1 MKFLIPS
8 LICISLNA
16 ASLITNAQTTLLEQ
30 TNPKPTTISS
40 EIKLSDI
47 YQSVVRI
54 EVAAQVASYKSPWNS
69 GQFTGGTGTGF
80 LIGENTFLTNAHV
93 VSNARRVMITMHGS
107 ARKHPA
113 RVRHIAHDCDL
124 AILEVEDFSPF
135 DGLQHLSVGNVPQ
148 LESQVRVIGYPVGGD
163 RISVTRGVVSRI
175 DFRSYA
181 HTRSDHHLVVQIDAA
196 INPGNSGGPVLQNGN
211 VVGVAFQGL
220 TSADNTGYM
229 IPSPVINRF
238 LTDIKDGQYDK
249 YVELGLS
256 RFSLFNPAMRK
267 AYNLKQDD
275 PGILV
280 ARIYKDGPVDGT
292 LQKGDI
298 LTKINDKLID
308 SSGSVKIDGE
318 RVNMNEIVE
327 RKFAGDKVSLT
338 FIRDGKEQNAEI
350 TLKHFPAAEIYA
362 VQYGKRPEYTI
373 QGGLAFQPL
382 SRNLYTELAISNPR
396 VRRLFTKYISEN
408 IFQEREDIVIL
419 TNVLE
424 DPINSYLSG
433 FTGNAVES
441 INDVKITSLKQLH
454 ELLNPEEMP
463 EHFVIKCEGVSR
475 PLILPA
481 KDIQANNKLILKKYG
496 IDQSSY
502 LSE

>member
-1 MKFLIPS
+1 MKFLTSS
-8 LICISLNA
+8 LLCLAYTATGMMAHSQALQP
-16 ASLITNAQTTLLEQ
+16 AQTNE
-30 TNPKPTTISS
+30 PS
-40 EIKLSDI
+40 ELSTGTKVNLSDI
-47 YQSVVRI
+47 YKSVVRI
-54 EVAAQVASYKSPWNS
+54 EVATQKPSYKAPWNS
-69 GQFTGGTGTGF
+69 GQFSGGTGTGF
-80 LIGENTFLTNAHV
+80 IIGKNTFLTNAHV
-93 VSNARRVMITMHGS
+93 VSDARRVMITMHGS

-135 DGLQHLSVGNVPQ
+135 EGLQHLSIGNVPQ

-181 HTRSDHHLVVQIDAA
+181 HSRSDQHLVVQIDAA
-196 INPGNSGGPVLQNGN
+196 INPGNSGGPVLQDGN
-211 VVGVAFQGL
+211 VK
-220 TSADNTGYM
+220 
-229 IPSPVINRF
+229 
-238 LTDIKDGQYDK
+238 DIEDGQYDK

-256 RFSLFNPAMRK
+256 RFTLFNPAMRK
-267 AYNLKQDD
+267 AFNLKQDD

-292 LQKGDI
+292 LQEGDI
-298 LTKINDKLID
+298 LTKIDGHSID

-338 FIRDGKEQNAEI
+338 FTRDGKEQTADI
-350 TLKHFPAAEIYA
+350 TLKHFPAAEIYS
-362 VQYGKRPEYTI
+362 VQYGKRPQYTI
-373 QGGLAFQPL
+373 QGGLVFQPL

-396 VRRLFTKYISEN
+396 VRRIFTKYISEN

-419 TNVLE
+419 TKVLE
-424 DPINSYLSG
+424 DPINSYIAG
-433 FTGNAVES
+433 FTGNAIES
-441 INDVKITSLKQLH
+441 INGEKVTSIKQLH
-454 ELLNPEEMP
+454 KLLNPEEMP
-463 EHFVIKCEGVSR
+463 EHFVIKCDGISR

-481 KDIQANNKLILKKYG
+481 TDIQSKTKNILRRYG
-496 IDQSSY
+496 IDQPAY
-502 LSE
+502 LGK